1 MMSSCVLRLFLL
13 FILFG
18 SGYGCAT
25 IVHGT
30 TQKIPVSSDPSG
42 ANLTVAGQTTKHTTP
57 CEVELSRKSDHILK
71 IEKDGCQP
79 STVEI
84 RHVVSG
90 AVAGNILAGGLIG
103 WGVDASSGGQYR
115 LVPETVNVTLKPS
128 QPPPA
133 VIAPTEALEPVK
145 TKDLASEL
153 AELDQMREEKKI
165 TSHEYKVLR
174 KKVIEKY

>member
-1 MMSSCVLRLFLL
+1 MFSSLCRMFLL
-13 FILFG
+13 FVLLVG
-18 SGYGCAT
+18 GYGCAT

-42 ANLTVAGQTTKHTTP
+42 ANLTIAGQTTKHTTP

-71 IEKDGCQP
+71 IEKDGCQS

-128 QPPPA
+128 QPLPA
-133 VIAPTEALEPVK
+133 VLAPPEVSEPVK

-153 AELDQMREEKKI
+153 AELDQMREEEKI
-165 TSHEYKVLR
+165 TSQEYKVLR